1 MQAEIKKIEFI
12 KTKQKRRKPKRT
24 RQSNERSIEMKVST
38 VMMLRIRARHG

>member
-12 KTKQKRRKPKRT
+12 KTKQKRRKLKRK